1 MLQRRGP
8 QQPGAKNDVS
18 GGYQFLYS
26 TKSLGPQTEWE
37 GERWKLSLGPET
49 GLPLT
54 QADLRTATAECSLQR
69 LDLHYAVIL

>member
-1 MLQRRGP
+1 MTCLVGISFYIRLRVWAHKQ
-8 QQPGAKNDVS
+8 
-18 GGYQFLYS
+18 
-26 TKSLGPQTEWE
+26 WE